1 MPLSVLQVQ
10 SANREDSD
18 MKALFRTIVCVAILH
33 GLTAS
38 LVAAEETKLTPQ
50 MLAGKQFRFS
60 WKAGQATGQNGTA
73 TLQKDGTISG
83 IGSPNESFWLIDGE
97 GRLIFKHRD
106 GRVSTIFTRAEQRDG
121 KWALSGP
128 FQFNKVVVH
137 VLEEIPSG
145 AAATTAPRRTEPE
158 PDIADLVKGY
168 SSQRVIYL
176 NIGETYAFKL
186 KNGAER
192 VIKLVSVQ
200 EHRDSVIKLIRRA
213 DVRVEIDGK
222 PLELACA
229 AYVMPTET
237 AGLRIQ
243 ADTTSGWLP
252 KNPKRVQFSIWDA
265 ADPIVDTKRFGF
277 PIRNFRL
284 FSHGTQAF
292 NEPVHLG
299 AGDDDPTGQKF
310 YHNYGFDLA
319 GCDGGEEIVSATD
332 GEVNVCD
339 NGYKWVGI
347 ADGQGH
353 GWAYAHLASI
363 EPGIAVGTRVAR
375 GQKIGMLGR
384 TGGSGNFSHLH
395 FGRTGT
401 GTKMLNWYP
410 WIVTAYQ
417 AEHPKS
423 LFAVARPHQ
432 IALTGEKTV
441 LDGSNSLAFGGRRIV
456 AWRWEFHDGQTIKQ
470 AKAEKVYDKPGAYV
484 ATLWVKDDKGAEDV
498 DFCQVKVFSKS
509 NPESAMPHI
518 FMTYT
523 PSEDVQVGQPIR
535 FKFWFQGKNKFD
547 GPITVDFDDGTQ
559 TADYRSYKEFTH
571 GFKTP
576 GIHIVTAQCDFEG
589 KPVTAK
595 AKVIVQ
601 SAQGTGK

>member
-1 MPLSVLQVQ
+1 M
-10 SANREDSD
+10 NT
-18 MKALFRTIVCVAILH
+18 LFRTIVCVAILH
-33 GLTAS
+33 GWMACLA
-38 LVAAEETKLTPQ
+38 AAEETKLTPE
-50 MLAGKQFRFS
+50 MLAGKQFNFR
-60 WKAGQATGQNGTA
+60 WKAGGAGGNNGTA

-83 IGSPNESFWLIDGE
+83 IGSPNETFWLIDND
-97 GRLIFKHRD
+97 GRLVFKHRD
-106 GRVSTIFTRAEQRDG
+106 GRVSTIFSRAEQRDG
-121 KWALSGP
+121 KWILSGP
-128 FQFNKVVVH
+128 FQFRKGVDH

-145 AAATTAPRRTEPE
+145 VAATSAPRRTEPE
-158 PDIADLVKGY
+158 PDIADEIKGY
-168 SSQRVIYL
+168 SSQKVIYL
-176 NIGETYAFKL
+176 DSGETYAFKL

-222 PLELACA
+222 PLDLVCA

-265 ADPIVDTKRFGF
+265 TDPIVDTKRFGF
-277 PIRNFRL
+277 PIRNYRL
-284 FSHGTQAF
+284 FSHGTQAY

-310 YHNYGFDLA
+310 HHNYGFDLA
-319 GCDGGEEIVSATD
+319 GYDGGEEIVSATD
-332 GEVNVCD
+332 GKVDVCN

-347 ADGQGH
+347 ADGQGY

-363 EPGIAVGTRVAR
+363 EPGIAVGTRVTR

-395 FGRTGT
+395 FGRTGA
-401 GTKMLNWYP
+401 GTRMLNWYP

-417 AEHPKS
+417 AEHPKG

-432 IALTGEKTV
+432 IVLTGEKVV
-441 LDGSNSLAFGGRRIV
+441 LDGSNSLVFGGRRIV
-456 AWRWEFHDGQTIKQ
+456 AWRWEFHDGRVVTQ
-470 AKAEKVYDKPGAYV
+470 AKSEKVYDKPGAYI
-484 ATLWVKDDKGAEDV
+484 ATLWVKDDSGTEDV
-498 DFCQVKVFSKS
+498 DFCQVKVFSSS
-509 NPESAMPHI
+509 NIESGMPHI

-523 PSEDVQVGQPIR
+523 PTEDVRTDQQVR
-535 FKFWFQGKNKFD
+535 FKFWFQGKKDGN
-547 GPITVDFDDGTQ
+547 GPIKVVFDDGTQ
-559 TADYRSYKEFTH
+559 MADYKSYKEFTH
-571 GFKTP
+571 SFKTP
-576 GIHIVTAQCDFEG
+576 GFHIVTAQCEADG
-589 KPVTAK
+589 MPITNKL
-595 AKVIVQ
+595 KVVVQ
-601 SAQGTGK
+601 SAPGTRK